1 MKKTLVALVLLV
13 IFALGCLTAC
23 TPTVTIDPNKAEYT
37 VGICQ
42 LIQHPALDAATE
54 GFKDG
59 LKTALEAEGRTV
71 VFKEE
76 NANGEPDTCAQ
87 ITSTFVAQGV
97 DLILANA
104 TASLTSA
111 VSATRN
117 IPILGTSITDYASA
131 LNIKDWTGVA
141 GGNVSGTSD
150 LAPLDK
156 QAEMIVELFPNAK
169 KVGLLYCS
177 AESNSLYQVT
187 EIASVLKQ
195 NGIETKEFSF
205 IDTSDLEAVTTQA
218 CAWSDVIYVP
228 TDNIVAN
235 NTSIID
241 SICQGANTP
250 VVAGEEG
257 ICKGCGVATLSIN
270 YYDLGVTT
278 GKMAAKVLKGEAD
291 ISEME
296 IQYAENFTKKYRPEK
311 CAQLGIDTAALEAMG
326 FVAITSAE

>member
-23 TPTVTIDPNKAEYT
+23 TPTVTINPNKAEYT

-59 LKTALEAEGRTV
+59 LKKALEAEGRTV

-156 QAEMIVELFPNAK
+156 QAEMIVELFPDAK

-187 EIASVLKQ
+187 EIANVLKQ
-195 NGIETKEFSF
+195 NGIETREFAF

-235 NTSIID
+235 NATFID
-241 SICQGANTP
+241 SICSANKKP

-257 ICKGCGVATLSIN
+257 ICKGCGVATLSID
-270 YYDLGVTT
+270 YFRLGQIT
-278 GKMAAKVLKGEAD
+278 GQMAADVLLGKKD
-291 ISEME
+291 I
-296 IQYAENFTKKYRPEK
+296 FTLAIATDTNPTYKYVASRCEEFGITIPE
-311 CAQLGIDTAALEAMG
+311 GYVVIPE
-326 FVAITSAE
+326 

>member
-42 LIQHPALDAATE
+42 LIQHPALDSATE

-59 LKTALEAEGRTV
+59 LKKALEAEGRTV

-235 NTSIID
+235 NATFID
-241 SICQGANTP
+241 SICSANKKP

-257 ICKGCGVATLSIN
+257 ICKGCGVATLSID
-270 YYDLGVTT
+270 YFRLGQIT
-278 GKMAAKVLKGEAD
+278 GQMAADVLLGKKD
-291 ISEME
+291 ISTLA
-296 IQYAENFTKKYRPEK
+296 IATDTNPTYKYVASRCEEFGITIPE
-311 CAQLGIDTAALEAMG
+311 GYVVIE
-326 FVAITSAE
+326 E

>member
-1 MKKTLVALVLLV
+1 MKKTLIALILLAVLT
-13 IFALGCLTAC
+13 LGCLSAC
-23 TPTVTIDPNKAEYT
+23 NPTVTIDPNKAEYT

-42 LIQHPALDAATE
+42 LIQHPALDAATQ

-59 LKTALEAEGRTV
+59 LTEALKAEGRTV
-71 VFKEE
+71 KFDEQ
-76 NANGEPDTCAQ
+76 NAQGDPDTCAQ
-87 ITSTFVAQGV
+87 INSTFAAKGV

-111 VSATRN
+111 VSVTRN

-156 QAEMIVELFPNAK
+156 QAEMIVTLFPTAK

-187 EIASVLKQ
+187 EIAKMLNQKD
-195 NGIETKEFSF
+195 IETKAFSF

-228 TDNIVAN
+228 TDNVVAN
-235 NTSIID
+235 NATFID
-241 SICQGANTP
+241 SICSAAKKP

-257 ICKGCGVATLSIN
+257 VCKGCGVATLSID
-270 YYDLGVTT
+270 YYQLGVIT
-278 GKMAAKVLKGEAD
+278 GKMAAEVLLGKKN
-291 ISEME
+291 ISTLA
-296 IQYAENFTKKYRPEK
+296 IATDANPTYKYVASRCQEFGITIPE
-311 CAQLGIDTAALEAMG
+311 GY
-326 FVAITSAE
+326 VAIEE

>member
-1 MKKTLVALVLLV
+1 MLV

-156 QAEMIVELFPNAK
+156 QAEMIVELFPDAK

-187 EIASVLKQ
+187 EIANVLKQ
-195 NGIETKEFSF
+195 NGIETREFSF

-235 NTSIID
+235 NATFIE
-241 SICQGANTP
+241 SICSQANKP

-257 ICKGCGVATLSIN
+257 ICKGCGVATLSID
-270 YYDLGVTT
+270 YFRLGQIT
-278 GKMAAKVLKGEAD
+278 GQMAADVLLGKKD
-291 ISEME
+291 ISTLA
-296 IQYAENFTKKYRPEK
+296 IATDTNPTYKYVASRCEEFGITIPE
-311 CAQLGIDTAALEAMG
+311 GYVVIPE
-326 FVAITSAE
+326 

>member
-13 IFALGCLTAC
+13 IFALGCFTAC

-42 LIQHPALDAATE
+42 LIQHPALDSATE

-59 LKTALEAEGRTV
+59 LKKALEAEGRTV

-156 QAEMIVELFPNAK
+156 QAEMIVELFPDAK

-187 EIASVLKQ
+187 EIANVLKQ

-235 NTSIID
+235 NATFID
-241 SICQGANTP
+241 SICSANKKP

-257 ICKGCGVATLSIN
+257 ICKGCGVATLSID
-270 YYDLGVTT
+270 YFRLGQIT
-278 GKMAAKVLKGEAD
+278 GQMAADVLLGKKD
-291 ISEME
+291 ISTLE
-296 IQYAENFTKKYRPEK
+296 IATDTNPTYKYVASRCEEFGITIPE
-311 CAQLGIDTAALEAMG
+311 GYVVIPE
-326 FVAITSAE
+326 

>member
-59 LKTALEAEGRTV
+59 LKKALEAEGRTV

-131 LNIKDWTGVA
+131 LNIKEWTGVA

-187 EIASVLKQ
+187 EIANVLKQ
-195 NGIETKEFSF
+195 NGIETREFAF

-235 NTSIID
+235 NATFID
-241 SICQGANTP
+241 SICSANKKP

-257 ICKGCGVATLSIN
+257 ICKGCGVATLSID
-270 YYDLGVTT
+270 YFRLGQIT
-278 GKMAAKVLKGEAD
+278 GQMAADVLLGKKD
-291 ISEME
+291 ISTLA
-296 IQYAENFTKKYRPEK
+296 IATDTNPTYKYVASRCEEFGITIPE
-311 CAQLGIDTAALEAMG
+311 GYVVIPE
-326 FVAITSAE
+326 

>member
-59 LKTALEAEGRTV
+59 LKKALEAEGRTV

-187 EIASVLKQ
+187 EIANVLKQ
-195 NGIETKEFSF
+195 NGIETREFAF

-235 NTSIID
+235 NATFID
-241 SICQGANTP
+241 SICSANKKP

-257 ICKGCGVATLSIN
+257 ICKGCGVATLSID
-270 YYDLGVTT
+270 YFRLGQIT
-278 GKMAAKVLKGEAD
+278 GQMAADVLLGKKD
-291 ISEME
+291 ISTLA
-296 IQYAENFTKKYRPEK
+296 IATDTNPTYKYVASRCEEFGITIPE
-311 CAQLGIDTAALEAMG
+311 GYVVIPE
-326 FVAITSAE
+326 

>member
-59 LKTALEAEGRTV
+59 LKKALEAEGRTV

-156 QAEMIVELFPNAK
+156 QAEMIVELFPDAK

-187 EIASVLKQ
+187 EIANVLKQ
-195 NGIETKEFSF
+195 NGIETREFSF

-235 NTSIID
+235 NATFID
-241 SICQGANTP
+241 SICSANKKP

-257 ICKGCGVATLSIN
+257 ICKGCGVATLSID
-270 YYDLGVTT
+270 YFRLGQIT
-278 GKMAAKVLKGEAD
+278 GQMAADVLLGKKD
-291 ISEME
+291 ISTLA
-296 IQYAENFTKKYRPEK
+296 IATDTNPTYKYVASRCEEFGITIPE
-311 CAQLGIDTAALEAMG
+311 GYVVIE
-326 FVAITSAE
+326 E

>member
-42 LIQHPALDAATE
+42 LIQHPALDSATE

-59 LKTALEAEGRTV
+59 LKKALEAEGRTV

-187 EIASVLKQ
+187 EIANVLKQ

-235 NTSIID
+235 NATFID
-241 SICQGANTP
+241 SICSANKKP

-257 ICKGCGVATLSIN
+257 ICKGCGVATLSID
-270 YYDLGVTT
+270 YFRLGQIT
-278 GKMAAKVLKGEAD
+278 GQMAADVLLGKKD
-291 ISEME
+291 ISTLA
-296 IQYAENFTKKYRPEK
+296 IATDTNPTYKYVASRCEEF
-311 CAQLGIDTAALEAMG
+311 GITIPKGYVVIE
-326 FVAITSAE
+326 E

>member
-59 LKTALEAEGRTV
+59 LKKALEAEGRTV

-187 EIASVLKQ
+187 EIANILKQ

-235 NTSIID
+235 NATFID
-241 SICQGANTP
+241 SICSANKKP

-257 ICKGCGVATLSIN
+257 ICKGCGVATLSID
-270 YYDLGVTT
+270 YFRLGQIT
-278 GKMAAKVLKGEAD
+278 GQMAADVLLGKKD
-291 ISEME
+291 ISTLA
-296 IQYAENFTKKYRPEK
+296 IATDTNPTYKYVASRCEEFGITIPE
-311 CAQLGIDTAALEAMG
+311 GYVVIE
-326 FVAITSAE
+326 E

>member
-42 LIQHPALDAATE
+42 LIQHPALDSATE

-59 LKTALEAEGRTV
+59 LKKALEAEGRTV

-156 QAEMIVELFPNAK
+156 QAEMIVELFPDAK

-235 NTSIID
+235 NATFID
-241 SICQGANTP
+241 SICSANKKP

-257 ICKGCGVATLSIN
+257 ICKGCGVATLSID
-270 YYDLGVTT
+270 YFRLGQIT
-278 GKMAAKVLKGEAD
+278 GQMAADVLLGKKD
-291 ISEME
+291 ISTLA
-296 IQYAENFTKKYRPEK
+296 IATDTNPTYKYVASRCEEFGITIPE
-311 CAQLGIDTAALEAMG
+311 GYVVIE
-326 FVAITSAE
+326 E

>member
-13 IFALGCLTAC
+13 VFALGCLTAC
-23 TPTVTIDPNKAEYT
+23 TPTVKIDPNKAEYT

-54 GFKDG
+54 GFKAG
-59 LKTALEAEGRTV
+59 LKKALQAEGRTV
-71 VFKEE
+71 KFDEQ
-76 NANGEPDTCAQ
+76 NAQGEPDICGT
-87 ITSTFVAQGV
+87 IVNTFVAKGV

-117 IPILGTSITDYASA
+117 IPVLGTSITDYASA
-131 LNIKDWTGVA
+131 LNIKDWNGVV

-156 QAEMIVELFPNAK
+156 QAEMISTLFPNAK

-177 AESNSLYQVT
+177 AESNSLYQVK
-187 EIASVLKQ
+187 EVAKVLNQ
-195 NGIETKEFSF
+195 AGIETRQFPF
-205 IDTSDLEAVTTQA
+205 VDTSDISAVTTAA
-218 CAWSDVIYVP
+218 CSWSDVIYVP

-241 SICQGANTP
+241 SICSQANTP
-250 VVAGEEG
+250 IVAGEEG
-257 ICKGCGVATLSIN
+257 ICKGCGVATLSID
-270 YYDLGVTT
+270 YYRLGEIT
-278 GKMAAKVLKGEAD
+278 GQMAADVLLGKKD
-291 ISEME
+291 ISTLA
-296 IQYAENFTKKYRPEK
+296 IATDSNPTFK
-311 CAQLGIDTAALEAMG
+311 
-326 FVAITSAE
+326 FVASRCEKFGITVPSDYQPIEE

>member
-59 LKTALEAEGRTV
+59 LKKALEAEGRTV

-187 EIASVLKQ
+187 EIANVLKQ
-195 NGIETKEFSF
+195 NGIETRDFSF

-235 NTSIID
+235 NATFID
-241 SICQGANTP
+241 SICSANKKP

-257 ICKGCGVATLSIN
+257 ICKGCGVATLSID
-270 YYDLGVTT
+270 YFRLGQIT
-278 GKMAAKVLKGEAD
+278 GQMAADVLLGKKD
-291 ISEME
+291 ISTLA
-296 IQYAENFTKKYRPEK
+296 IATDTNPTYKYVASRCEEFGITIPE
-311 CAQLGIDTAALEAMG
+311 GYVVIE
-326 FVAITSAE
+326 E

>member
-59 LKTALEAEGRTV
+59 LKKALEAEGRTV

-156 QAEMIVELFPNAK
+156 QAEMIVELFPDAK

-187 EIASVLKQ
+187 EIANVLKQ
-195 NGIETKEFSF
+195 NGIETREFSF

-235 NTSIID
+235 NATFID
-241 SICQGANTP
+241 SICSANKKP

-257 ICKGCGVATLSIN
+257 ICKGCGVATLSID
-270 YYDLGVTT
+270 YFRLGQIT
-278 GKMAAKVLKGEAD
+278 GQMAADVLLGKKD
-291 ISEME
+291 ISTLA
-296 IQYAENFTKKYRPEK
+296 IATDTNPTYKYVASRCEEFGITIPE
-311 CAQLGIDTAALEAMG
+311 GYVVIPE
-326 FVAITSAE
+326 

>member
-59 LKTALEAEGRTV
+59 LKKALEAEGRTV

-156 QAEMIVELFPNAK
+156 QAEMIVELFPDAK

-177 AESNSLYQVT
+177 AESNSLYQVK
-187 EIASVLKQ
+187 EIANVLKQ

-235 NTSIID
+235 NATFID
-241 SICQGANTP
+241 SICSANKKP

-257 ICKGCGVATLSIN
+257 ICKGCGVATLSID
-270 YYDLGVTT
+270 YFRLGQIT
-278 GKMAAKVLKGEAD
+278 GQMAADVLLGKKD
-291 ISEME
+291 ISTLA
-296 IQYAENFTKKYRPEK
+296 IATDTNPTYKYVASRCEEFGITIPE
-311 CAQLGIDTAALEAMG
+311 GYVVIE
-326 FVAITSAE
+326 E

>member
-1 MKKTLVALVLLV
+1 M
-13 IFALGCLTAC
+13 
-23 TPTVTIDPNKAEYT
+23 
-37 VGICQ
+37 
-42 LIQHPALDAATE
+42 
-54 GFKDG
+54 
-59 LKTALEAEGRTV
+59 
-71 VFKEE
+71 
-76 NANGEPDTCAQ
+76 
-87 ITSTFVAQGV
+87 
-97 DLILANA
+97 
-104 TASLTSA
+104 
-111 VSATRN
+111 
-117 IPILGTSITDYASA
+117 GTSITDYASA

-187 EIASVLKQ
+187 EIANVLKQ

-235 NTSIID
+235 NATFID
-241 SICQGANTP
+241 SICSANKKP

-257 ICKGCGVATLSIN
+257 ICKGCGVATLSID
-270 YYDLGVTT
+270 YFRLGQIT
-278 GKMAAKVLKGEAD
+278 GQMAADVLLGKKD
-291 ISEME
+291 ISTLA
-296 IQYAENFTKKYRPEK
+296 IATDTNPTYKYVASRCEEFGITIPE
-311 CAQLGIDTAALEAMG
+311 GYVVIPE
-326 FVAITSAE
+326 

>member
-59 LKTALEAEGRTV
+59 LKKALEAEGRTV

-156 QAEMIVELFPNAK
+156 QAEMIVELFPDAK

-187 EIASVLKQ
+187 EIANVLKQ

-205 IDTSDLEAVTTQA
+205 IDTSDLEAVATQA

-235 NTSIID
+235 NATFID
-241 SICQGANTP
+241 SICSANKKP

-257 ICKGCGVATLSIN
+257 VCKGCGVATLSID
-270 YYDLGVTT
+270 YFRLGQIT
-278 GKMAAKVLKGEAD
+278 GQMAADVLLGKKD
-291 ISEME
+291 ISTLA
-296 IQYAENFTKKYRPEK
+296 IATDTNPTYKYVASRCEEFGITIPE
-311 CAQLGIDTAALEAMG
+311 GYVVIE
-326 FVAITSAE
+326 E

>member
-42 LIQHPALDAATE
+42 LIQHPALDSATE

-59 LKTALEAEGRTV
+59 LKKALEAEGRTV

-187 EIASVLKQ
+187 EIANVLKQ
-195 NGIETKEFSF
+195 NGIETREFAF

-235 NTSIID
+235 NATFID
-241 SICQGANTP
+241 SICSANKKP

-257 ICKGCGVATLSIN
+257 ICKGCGVATLSID
-270 YYDLGVTT
+270 YFRLGQIT
-278 GKMAAKVLKGEAD
+278 GQMAADVLLGKKD
-291 ISEME
+291 ISTLA
-296 IQYAENFTKKYRPEK
+296 IATDTNPTYKYVASRCEEFGITIPE
-311 CAQLGIDTAALEAMG
+311 GYVVIPE
-326 FVAITSAE
+326 

>member
-23 TPTVTIDPNKAEYT
+23 TPTVTINPNKAEYT

-59 LKTALEAEGRTV
+59 LKKALEAEGRTV

-187 EIASVLKQ
+187 EIANVLKQ

-235 NTSIID
+235 NATFID
-241 SICQGANTP
+241 SICSANKKP

-257 ICKGCGVATLSIN
+257 ICKGCGVATLSID
-270 YYDLGVTT
+270 YFRLGQIT
-278 GKMAAKVLKGEAD
+278 GQMAADVLLGKKD
-291 ISEME
+291 ISTLA
-296 IQYAENFTKKYRPEK
+296 IATDTNPTYKYVASRCEEFGITIPE
-311 CAQLGIDTAALEAMG
+311 GYVVIE
-326 FVAITSAE
+326 E

>member
-59 LKTALEAEGRTV
+59 LKKALEAEGRTV

-187 EIASVLKQ
+187 EIANVLKQ
-195 NGIETKEFSF
+195 NGIETREFSF

-235 NTSIID
+235 NATFID
-241 SICQGANTP
+241 SICSANKKP

-257 ICKGCGVATLSIN
+257 ICKGCGVATLSID
-270 YYDLGVTT
+270 YFRLGQIT
-278 GKMAAKVLKGEAD
+278 GQMAADVLLGKKD
-291 ISEME
+291 ISTLA
-296 IQYAENFTKKYRPEK
+296 IATDTNPTYKYVASRCEEFGITIPE
-311 CAQLGIDTAALEAMG
+311 GYVVIE
-326 FVAITSAE
+326 E

>member
-1 MKKTLVALVLLV
+1 
-13 IFALGCLTAC
+13 
-23 TPTVTIDPNKAEYT
+23 
-37 VGICQ
+37 
-42 LIQHPALDAATE
+42 
-54 GFKDG
+54 DG
-59 LKTALEAEGRTV
+59 LKKALEAEGRTV

-235 NTSIID
+235 NATFID
-241 SICQGANTP
+241 SICSANKKP

-257 ICKGCGVATLSIN
+257 ICKGCGVATLSID
-270 YYDLGVTT
+270 YFRLGQIT
-278 GKMAAKVLKGEAD
+278 GQMAADVLLGKKD
-291 ISEME
+291 ISTLA
-296 IQYAENFTKKYRPEK
+296 IATDTNPTYKYVASRCEEFGITIPE
-311 CAQLGIDTAALEAMG
+311 GYVVIE
-326 FVAITSAE
+326 E

>member
-59 LKTALEAEGRTV
+59 LKKALEAEGRTV

-156 QAEMIVELFPNAK
+156 QAEMIVELFPDAK

-187 EIASVLKQ
+187 EIANVLKQ
-195 NGIETKEFSF
+195 NGIETRDFSF

-235 NTSIID
+235 NATFID
-241 SICQGANTP
+241 SICSANKKP

-257 ICKGCGVATLSIN
+257 ICKGRGVATLSID
-270 YYDLGVTT
+270 YFRLGQIT
-278 GKMAAKVLKGEAD
+278 GQMAADVLLGKKD
-291 ISEME
+291 ISTLA
-296 IQYAENFTKKYRPEK
+296 IATDTNPTYKYVASRCEEFGITIPE
-311 CAQLGIDTAALEAMG
+311 GYVVIE
-326 FVAITSAE
+326 E

>member
-59 LKTALEAEGRTV
+59 LKKALEAEGRTV

-111 VSATRN
+111 VSATRS

-131 LNIKDWTGVA
+131 LNIKEWTGVA

-187 EIASVLKQ
+187 EIANVLKQ
-195 NGIETKEFSF
+195 NGIETREFAF

-235 NTSIID
+235 NATFID
-241 SICQGANTP
+241 SICSANKKP

-257 ICKGCGVATLSIN
+257 ICKGCGVATLSID
-270 YYDLGVTT
+270 YFRLGQIT
-278 GKMAAKVLKGEAD
+278 GQMAADVLLGKKD
-291 ISEME
+291 ISTLA
-296 IQYAENFTKKYRPEK
+296 IATDTNPTYKYVASRCEEFGITIPE
-311 CAQLGIDTAALEAMG
+311 GYVVIPE
-326 FVAITSAE
+326 

>member
-59 LKTALEAEGRTV
+59 LQKALEAEGRTV

-156 QAEMIVELFPNAK
+156 QAEMIVELFPDAK

-187 EIASVLKQ
+187 EIANVLKQ
-195 NGIETKEFSF
+195 NGIETREFSF

-235 NTSIID
+235 NATFID
-241 SICQGANTP
+241 SICSANKKP

-257 ICKGCGVATLSIN
+257 ICKGCGVATLSID
-270 YYDLGVTT
+270 YFRLGQIT
-278 GKMAAKVLKGEAD
+278 GQMAADVLLGKKD
-291 ISEME
+291 ISTLE
-296 IQYAENFTKKYRPEK
+296 IATDTNPTYKYVASRCEEFGITIPE
-311 CAQLGIDTAALEAMG
+311 GYVVIE
-326 FVAITSAE
+326 E

>member
-1 MKKTLVALVLLV
+1 MKKTLIALILLV
-13 IFALGCLTAC
+13 VLTLGCFTAC
-23 TPTVTIDPNKAEYT
+23 DQNKADYT

-42 LIQHPALDAATE
+42 LIQHPALDAATK

-59 LKTALEAEGRTV
+59 LTEALKAEGRTV
-71 VFKEE
+71 EFKEE
-76 NANGEPDTCAQ
+76 NANGEPDMCGT
-87 ITSTFVAQGV
+87 INSTFVAQGV

-156 QAEMIVELFPNAK
+156 QAEMITTLFPSAK

-187 EIASVLKQ
+187 EITKMLNQKD
-195 NGIETKEFSF
+195 IETKEFSF

-218 CAWSDVIYVP
+218 CNWSDVIYVP
-228 TDNIVAN
+228 TDNVVAN
-235 NTSIID
+235 NATFID
-241 SICQGANTP
+241 SICSAAKKP

-257 ICKGCGVATLSIN
+257 VCKGCGVATLSID
-270 YYDLGVTT
+270 YYQLGVIT
-278 GKMAAKVLKGEAD
+278 GKMAAEVLLGKKD
-291 ISEME
+291 ISTLA
-296 IQYAENFTKKYRPEK
+296 IATDANPTYKYVASRCQEFGITIPE
-311 CAQLGIDTAALEAMG
+311 GY
-326 FVAITSAE
+326 VAIEE

>member
-13 IFALGCLTAC
+13 IFALSCLTAC
-23 TPTVTIDPNKAEYT
+23 TPTVKIDPNKAEYT

-54 GFKDG
+54 GFKAG
-59 LKTALEAEGRTV
+59 LKKALEAEGRTV

-187 EIASVLKQ
+187 EIANVLKQ
-195 NGIETKEFSF
+195 NGIETREFAF

-235 NTSIID
+235 NATFID
-241 SICQGANTP
+241 SICSANKKP

-257 ICKGCGVATLSIN
+257 ICKGCGVATLSID
-270 YYDLGVTT
+270 YYRLGEIT
-278 GKMAAKVLKGEAD
+278 GQMAADVLLGKKD
-291 ISEME
+291 ISTLA
-296 IQYAENFTKKYRPEK
+296 IATDSNPTFK
-311 CAQLGIDTAALEAMG
+311 
-326 FVAITSAE
+326 FVASRCEKFGITVPSDYQPIEE

>member
-1 MKKTLVALVLLV
+1 MKKTLIALALVVVLT
-13 IFALGCLTAC
+13 LGCLTAC
-23 TPTVTIDPNKAEYT
+23 TPTVKIDPNKAEYT
-37 VGICQ
+37 IGICQ
-42 LIQHPALDAATE
+42 LIQHPALDAATQ

-59 LKTALEAEGRTV
+59 LTEALAAEGRTV
-71 VFKEE
+71 KFKEE
-76 NANGEPDTCAQ
+76 NANGDPDMCGT

-131 LNIKDWTGVA
+131 LNIKDWNGVA

-156 QAEMIVELFPNAK
+156 QAEMIVDLFPTAK

-187 EIASVLKQ
+187 EVAKVLKQ
-195 NGIETKEFSF
+195 KGIETRAFSF
-205 IDTSDLEAVTTQA
+205 VDTSDLEAVTTQA

-235 NTSIID
+235 NATFID
-241 SICQGANTP
+241 SICSANKKP

-257 ICKGCGVATLSIN
+257 ICKGCGVATLSID
-270 YYDLGVTT
+270 YYQLGVIT
-278 GKMAAKVLKGEAD
+278 GQMAADVLLGKKD
-291 ISEME
+291 ISTLA
-296 IQYAENFTKKYRPEK
+296 IATDTNPTYKYVASRCEEFGLTIPE
-311 CAQLGIDTAALEAMG
+311 GY
-326 FVAITSAE
+326 VAIEE

>member
-59 LKTALEAEGRTV
+59 LKKALEAEGRTV

-187 EIASVLKQ
+187 EIANVLKQ
-195 NGIETKEFSF
+195 NGIETRAFSF

-235 NTSIID
+235 NATFID
-241 SICQGANTP
+241 SICSANKKP

-257 ICKGCGVATLSIN
+257 ICKGCGVATLSID
-270 YYDLGVTT
+270 YFRLGQIT
-278 GKMAAKVLKGEAD
+278 GQMAADVLLGKKD
-291 ISEME
+291 ISTLA
-296 IQYAENFTKKYRPEK
+296 IATDTNPTYKYVASRCEEFGITIPE
-311 CAQLGIDTAALEAMG
+311 GYVVIE
-326 FVAITSAE
+326 E

>member
-59 LKTALEAEGRTV
+59 LKKALEAEGRTV

-187 EIASVLKQ
+187 EIANVLQQ
-195 NGIETKEFSF
+195 NGIETREFSF

-235 NTSIID
+235 NATFID
-241 SICQGANTP
+241 SICSANKKP

-257 ICKGCGVATLSIN
+257 ICKGCGVATLSID
-270 YYDLGVTT
+270 YFRLGQIT
-278 GKMAAKVLKGEAD
+278 GQMAADVLLGKKD
-291 ISEME
+291 ISTLA
-296 IQYAENFTKKYRPEK
+296 IATDTNPTYKYVASRCEEFGITIPE
-311 CAQLGIDTAALEAMG
+311 GYVVIPE
-326 FVAITSAE
+326 

>member
-42 LIQHPALDAATE
+42 LIQHPALDSATE

-59 LKTALEAEGRTV
+59 LKKALEAEGRTV

-187 EIASVLKQ
+187 EIANVLKQ

-235 NTSIID
+235 NATFID
-241 SICQGANTP
+241 SICSANKKP

-257 ICKGCGVATLSIN
+257 ICKGCGVATLSID
-270 YYDLGVTT
+270 YFRLGQIT
-278 GKMAAKVLKGEAD
+278 GQMAADVLLGKKD
-291 ISEME
+291 ISTLA
-296 IQYAENFTKKYRPEK
+296 IATDTNPTYKYVASRCEEFGITIPE
-311 CAQLGIDTAALEAMG
+311 GYVVIPE
-326 FVAITSAE
+326 